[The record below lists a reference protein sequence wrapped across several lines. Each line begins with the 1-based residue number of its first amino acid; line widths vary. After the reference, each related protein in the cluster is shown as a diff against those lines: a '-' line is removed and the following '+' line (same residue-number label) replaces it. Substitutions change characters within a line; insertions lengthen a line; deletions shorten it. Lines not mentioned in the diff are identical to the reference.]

1 VLQRIVWLNKNGVA
15 FTFDFEQEKK
25 SLKNICPK
33 WRDENIKEIDK
44 LSSGDTFSITNNED
58 FKELKGIEDS
68 KLIDTADFHTPYLLV
83 T

>member
-1 VLQRIVWLNKNGVA
+1 LTK
-15 FTFDFEQEKK
+15 T
-25 SLKNICPK
+25 SPK

-68 KLIDTADFHTPYLLV
+68 KLIDTAHQLHDRSSKDLS
-83 T
+83 

>member
-1 VLQRIVWLNKNGVA
+1 LLKS
-15 FTFDFEQEKK
+15 FDE
-25 SLKNICPK
+25 KNICPK

-68 KLIDTADFHTPYLLV
+68 KLIDTAQPNNAP
-83 T
+83 